1 MTKPKAH
8 AKKAATGAQVAPP
21 PEAAESAPTEP
32 IAAPGE
38 QPAAAQPAGGEPA
51 AGPGARGSGLESAAP
66 GAALLEAPEQTIQ
79 RLTEELEALKD
90 RHLRLAAEFDNFRKR
105 SQKERVEA
113 WARAQADVALRL
125 LDALDDLGRVAHLDA
140 AQTTARDVLAGVE
153 LVERKLLRELG
164 ALGLERVGAE
174 GEAFDP
180 NQHEAVSSLPAPEPA
195 ADHRV
200 AAVLQPGYRFAGALL
215 RPARV
220 SVYLWQP
227 PAAEGEP
234 AFAQ

>member
-8 AKKAATGAQVAPP
+8 ARKAATGAQVTPP
-21 PEAAESAPTEP
+21 PEATESAPGEP
-32 IAAPGE
+32 LAAPGE
-38 QPAAAQPAGGEPA
+38 QPAAAQAAGGEPA
-51 AGPGARGSGLESAAP
+51 AGPAARGSGLESAAP
-66 GAALLEAPEQTIQ
+66 GAALLEPPEQTIQ

-90 RHLRLAAEFDNFRKR
+90 RYLRLAAEFDNFRKR
-105 SQKERVEA
+105 SQKERLEA

-125 LDALDDLGRVAHLDA
+125 LDALDDLGRVAQLDA

-180 NQHEAVSSLPAPEPA
+180 NQHEAVSSLPAPEAA

-227 PAAEGEP
+227 SAAEGES
-234 AFAQ
+234 AVAQ